1 MNICVY
7 GASSKTIDKSYL
19 EAGEKLGRLMA
30 ERGHTLV
37 FGGGQGGL
45 MGAVARGM
53 TAGKG
58 YIIGISPRYFDVDG
72 ILYEGCDEI
81 HVTDTMRERKQLMED
96 MSEAFVATPGGA
108 GTFDELFE
116 ILTLKQVGRHNKPI
130 VFLNTNNYYKPVF
143 DLIDEAIEGN
153 FMTAENR
160 NLYAVFED
168 PEDLIDYIESH
179 KHTEV
184 KDISEYKDIKD

>member
-7 GASSKTIDKSYL
+7 GASSKTIDESYL

-72 ILYEGCDEI
+72 IAIYTGL
-81 HVTDTMRERKQLMED
+81 D
-96 MSEAFVATPGGA
+96 MKRTYAKGNYV
-108 GTFDELFE
+108 
-116 ILTLKQVGRHNKPI
+116 NPI
-130 VFLNTNNYYKPVF
+130 
-143 DLIDEAIEGN
+143 
-153 FMTAENR
+153 EN
-160 NLYAVFED
+160 LHFVFEPAYLEQFD
-168 PEDLIDYIESH
+168 QNDCYAAVAWSCRVL
-179 KHTEV
+179 V
-184 KDISEYKDIKD
+184 CL